1 MLHAHTALL
10 TRRRFLENSALGAA
24 CALVPQ
30 KTKAKFR
37 ENPAMRKGMTRPSGR
52 TKRGPI
58 LRYNV
63 PPEAREEHLAELITT
78 CQHTGI
84 TDVAGDFANYSW
96 SSIDPA
102 GQLRPLVTTSRNG
115 RIEAMLDQTLPSL
128 GCTFLP
134 GRRTT

>member
-1 MLHAHTALL
+1 
-10 TRRRFLENSALGAA
+10 
-24 CALVPQ
+24 
-30 KTKAKFR
+30 
-37 ENPAMRKGMTRPSGR
+37 MRKGTTRPSGR
-52 TKRGPI
+52 TQRGPV
-58 LRYNV
+58 LRYYV
-63 PPEAREEHLAELITT
+63 PPEAREEHLAELITI

-128 GCTFLP
+128 GCTFLL